1 VLLKLLNLDTFD
13 KVSFN
18 VVTYQPTARQWI
30 GKNIPATNVHV
41 TVEGYL
47 LLGNGA
53 VNTVFYMGSVPR
65 LYNEILF
72 VAREIR
78 LEN

>member
-1 VLLKLLNLDTFD
+1 VLLKLLNLGIFD

-18 VVTYQPTARQWI
+18 VVTYLPTTRQRLEE
-30 GKNIPATNVHV
+30 NIPATNVHA
-41 TVEGYL
+41 TIKGYL

-53 VNTVFYMGSVPR
+53 VNTAFSMGSVPR
-65 LYNEILF
+65 LCNEILF